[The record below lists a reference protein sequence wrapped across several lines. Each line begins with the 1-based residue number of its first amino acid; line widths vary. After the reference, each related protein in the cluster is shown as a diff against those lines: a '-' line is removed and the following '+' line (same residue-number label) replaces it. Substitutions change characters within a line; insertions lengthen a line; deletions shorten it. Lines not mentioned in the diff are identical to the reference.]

1 MSQYEM
7 VVSMPGKVYKR
18 LFELATDQY
27 GFVTTDDARELG
39 IDPHR
44 LVVMAS
50 RGDLRRVSHG
60 LYRFGLIPSTMF
72 DQMMEATLWPR
83 RLGVI
88 SHQTALD
95 LWALCDVN
103 PAKIDVTVPKIAKI
117 RRAVPAAYR
126 VHVRDLVAED
136 VTRREGIPVVGVKR
150 AILDGIETHLAPHLI
165 GQAIDTARARGLLSG
180 PDLGELEALTRADP
194 VAR

>member
-1 MSQYEM
+1 M
-7 VVSMPGKVYKR
+7 SMPGKVYKQ

-27 GFVTTDDARELG
+27 GFVTTDDAREMG
-39 IDPHR
+39 INPHR
-44 LVVMAS
+44 LVVMSS

-72 DQMMEATLWPR
+72 DELMEATLWPR

-95 LWALCDVN
+95 LWDLCDVN
-103 PAKIDVTVPKIAKI
+103 PAKVDVTIPRAAKI

-126 VHVRDLVAED
+126 VHVRDLVADD

-165 GQAIDTARARGLLSG
+165 GQAIDTARGRGLLPS
-180 PDLGELEALTRADP
+180 PDLDELMARAHADP
-194 VAR
+194 VIR

>member
-1 MSQYEM
+1 M
-7 VVSMPGKVYKR
+7 SMPGKVYKR
-18 LFELATDQY
+18 LFELGADQY

-50 RGDLRRVSHG
+50 RGDLHRVAHG

-72 DQMMEATLWPR
+72 DELMEATLWPR

-88 SHQTALD
+88 SHQTALN
-95 LWALCDVN
+95 LWDLCDVN
-103 PAKIDVTVPKIAKI
+103 PAKVDVTVPRAAKI
-117 RRAVPAAYR
+117 RRVVPAAYR

-136 VTRREGIPVVGVKR
+136 VTRREGIPVVGVRR
-150 AILDGIETHLAPHLI
+150 AILDGIEIHLSPHLI
-165 GQAIDTARARGLLSG
+165 AQAIDTARGRGLLSA
-180 PDLGELEALTRADP
+180 PDLDELEALSHAEAL
-194 VAR
+194 AR

>member
-1 MSQYEM
+1 M
-7 VVSMPGKVYKR
+7 VMSMPGKVYKK

-50 RGDLRRVSHG
+50 RGDLRRVAHG

-72 DQMMEATLWPR
+72 DQLMEATLWPR

-88 SHQTALD
+88 SHQTALE
-95 LWALCDVN
+95 LWDLCDVN
-103 PAKIDVTVPKIAKI
+103 PAKVDVTIPKAAKI
-117 RRAVPAAYR
+117 RRAMPAAYR
-126 VHVRDLVAED
+126 VHVCDLATED

-165 GQAIDTARARGLLSG
+165 GQAIDTARGRGLLSG
-180 PDLGELEALTRADP
+180 PDLDELAAFAHTDP
-194 VAR
+194 VSR

>member
-1 MSQYEM
+1 M
-7 VVSMPGKVYKR
+7 SMPGKVYKR

-27 GFVTTDDARELG
+27 GFVTTDDARDLG

-50 RGDLRRVSHG
+50 RGDLRRVAHG

-72 DQMMEATLWPR
+72 DELMEATLWPR

-95 LWALCDVN
+95 LWDLCDVN
-103 PAKIDVTVPKIAKI
+103 PTKVDLTVPKAAKI
-117 RRAVPAAYR
+117 RRAVPVVYR
-126 VHVRDLVAED
+126 VHVRDLADED
-136 VTRREGIPVVGVKR
+136 VTCREGIPVVAAKR
-150 AILDGIETHLAPHLI
+150 AILDGIEGHLDNRLI
-165 GQAIDTARARGLLSG
+165 GQAIGTARGCGLVSG
-180 PDLGELEALTRADP
+180 PDLDELEALAHADP
-194 VAR
+194 GSR